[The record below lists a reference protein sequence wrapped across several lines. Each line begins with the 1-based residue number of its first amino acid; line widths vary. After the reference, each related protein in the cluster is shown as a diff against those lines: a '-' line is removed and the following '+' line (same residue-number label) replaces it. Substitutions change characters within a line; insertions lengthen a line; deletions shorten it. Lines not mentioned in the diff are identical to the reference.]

1 MLSLFLPKSAWSQLQ
16 IAAFLAIPATKM
28 QATWRGFYRRKKFLT
43 MKRSGMRDTQ
53 RERGRDIPP
62 AAPKAIPIFLLTFI
76 QCIISLKTHIP
87 ALMPHWKLF
96 ISRVGFPEHFWC
108 QFCVQSFWGWR
119 SSLNAKSFVLFLAI
133 TIQSWWRGTL
143 GRRKAAKRKWAVET
157 IRRCVKSSPS
167 LQTSHSL
174 TIRC

>member
-1 MLSLFLPKSAWSQLQ
+1 MLSLFSTKICLVTVANCCFSCNSSHKNAGDVERFLPPEE
-16 IAAFLAIPATKM
+16 IPDHETL
-28 QATWRGFYRRKKFLT
+28 RYERHRR
-43 MKRSGMRDTQ
+43 RRDV
-53 RERGRDIPP
+53 PP